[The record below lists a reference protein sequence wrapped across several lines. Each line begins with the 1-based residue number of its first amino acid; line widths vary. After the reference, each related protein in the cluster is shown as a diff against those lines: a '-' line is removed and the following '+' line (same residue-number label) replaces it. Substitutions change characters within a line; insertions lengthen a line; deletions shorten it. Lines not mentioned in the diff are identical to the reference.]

1 MVTDRTTRLPMGLHQ
16 QLDAVAAVAIRTL
29 PDLCLG
35 IVSERLEAFPLGHSP
50 LLETT

>member
-1 MVTDRTTRLPMGLHQ
+1 MVTDQTTRLPMGLHQ

-35 IVSERLEAFPLGHSP
+35 IVSGRLGHLDPWIALASP
-50 LLETT
+50 